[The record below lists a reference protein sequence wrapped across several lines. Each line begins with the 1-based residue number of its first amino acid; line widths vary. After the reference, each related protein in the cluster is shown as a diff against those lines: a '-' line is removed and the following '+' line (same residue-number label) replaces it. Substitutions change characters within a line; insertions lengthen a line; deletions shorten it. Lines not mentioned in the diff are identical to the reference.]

1 VVEDVLVKVRQFT
14 FPVDF
19 VIMDI
24 EEDADIPLILG
35 RPFMLTGKCVVNIGN
50 GNLEMSVDDQKVTF
64 NLFDAIKHS
73 NDHKAC
79 FKVESVEQEVA
90 MVVQSIMSHSPLEKA
105 LINVVDCLTKEEEKD
120 LRNCLEDLDG
130 LKVSP
135 SEEGPFEELKKDLP
149 TKKSKVD
156 LKVLPEY
163 SKYVFLEDNEAK
175 PVVISNSLSYDEK
188 FRLVEVLKKHRA
200 AIG

>member
-1 VVEDVLVKVRQFT
+1 
-14 FPVDF
+14 
-19 VIMDI
+19 
-24 EEDADIPLILG
+24 
-35 RPFMLTGKCVVNIGN
+35 MLTAKCVVDMGN

-64 NLFDAIKHS
+64 NLFDAIKHP

-79 FKVESVEQEVA
+79 FKVEAVEQEVA
-90 MVVQSIMSHSPLEKA
+90 MVVQNMTSHSPLEKA